1 MNNYSMGLSLLAD
14 AADKAAAAAPEGD
27 VIIWRLLMVLGLC
40 VLPFIVGAVL
50 ARTLRLKEFSNR
62 IGTVLFAMTV
72 GLAPFGYH
80 IISDLMQQAARVT
93 ELATAEAD
101 LKAEPTNDKRKERA
115 EQLRKQIQ
123 KRQEAGMFAGWKNAL
138 HWGIDLA
145 GGTNLIYQI
154 ETEKAAAEGKD
165 VARAVDQMVS
175 TVAKRINPSG
185 TEEVVVRKIGQDRIE
200 IIIPGA
206 DQGVVEDKKSRMH
219 RLGSLEFGIVAN
231 QEDHR
236 REIAAARRLPD
247 DQDNYL
253 EDKQIVAVWRE
264 VSEKGDVPSSAA
276 NRLVTRKNRKGE
288 DKTVTQVLVMREPE
302 EDEVTGDFLRRASIG
317 MSENATACVNFSF
330 DSEGGMRFFR
340 LTDRNKPTTDGR
352 KRQLAIILDGQVHSA
367 PNLNSAI
374 RDSGQITG
382 NFSADELKALVEVLN
397 AGALQLPINPTPI
410 SEFSISPLLG
420 EDVQSKG
427 ILALWVSSL
436 AVFLFMAIYY
446 RFSGVV
452 ADISL
457 LLNLVLTVGVMV
469 ICNATF
475 TLPGLAG
482 MVLGLGMSVD
492 ANVLIYERMREEME
506 RGSSLR
512 MEIQN
517 GFSKAFSAIW
527 DSNVTT
533 LIAAVVLYMIGTDQI
548 KGFAVTLFIGI
559 CMSNFSALYF
569 GHLVFD
575 IAERKRWITKL
586 NMMKVI
592 GVPKFDFIGKL
603 RVAITFSVSFI
614 ALGLALLLYR
624 GDDSL
629 DIDLSGGSSVTFRFV
644 KEQQTKQVEGKLKE
658 KFGPAISLE
667 RLVAKGESALGERG
681 VQFRLRT
688 KEQDFKKIRG
698 DIAATFTDPS
708 FELKKVTVDIS
719 PLSKGADK
727 TTSQRVPDARI
738 IGSAGQDEVKS
749 EASDKKEAKSEEA
762 TKPASEEPSKKA
774 DKPTEKTSEEKPAAK
789 AEEDKTA
796 EDPEEKPKTPAAT
809 KSSDEPPKSDDGSEI
824 TAPID
829 PFVDANRTEFTFS
842 SEISTSTAADYLL
855 SELRNINKV
864 YEGANPNALFRITG
878 TAGSGLTAAESE
890 AKIYNKM
897 LVEVRTT
904 ISEEE
909 LTQALAA
916 MQSTLKDTPIFEE
929 VSNFASS
936 VAEDMRY
943 MAMLALLAS
952 GAATI
957 VYLWFRFTKADFGIA
972 AVVAVF
978 HDVFFTMACL
988 PLAFYLSTT
997 PLGPILG
1004 LEDFKLNLSIVAALL
1019 TIVGYSLNDT
1029 IVIFDRIREIRGRN
1043 PQLTLEM
1050 VNDSVN
1056 QTLSRTILTAVIV
1069 FITVVILYAAGGEGI
1084 HGFAF
1089 CMLVG
1094 TLVGCY
1100 STIYIASPLLL
1111 WLWNREEKHRA
1122 AGRL

>member
-1 MNNYSMGLSLLAD
+1 MNDFSMGLSLLAD
-14 AADKAAAAAPEGD
+14 AADKAAGVAPEAD
-27 VIIWRLLMVLGLC
+27 VNIGFRLLMLFLLC
-40 VLPFIVGAVL
+40 VLPFLIGAVL
-50 ARTLRLKEFSNR
+50 ARALRLKEFSNR
-62 IGTVLFAMTV
+62 IGTVLFAGTL
-72 GLAPFGYH
+72 GLAPFCYQ
-80 IISDLMQQAARVT
+80 IIQTGDIGA
-93 ELATAEAD
+93 
-101 LKAEPTNDKRKERA
+101 
-115 EQLRKQIQ
+115 
-123 KRQEAGMFAGWKNAL
+123 WKNAL
-138 HWGIDLA
+138 RWGIDLA

-154 ETEKAAAEGKD
+154 ETEKAAEEGKD
-165 VARAVDQMVS
+165 IPRAVDQMVS
-175 TVAKRINPSG
+175 TVSKRINPSG
-185 TEEVVVRKIGQDRIE
+185 TEEVVVRKVGQDRIE
-200 IIIPGA
+200 IIIPGE
-206 DQGVVEDKKSRMH
+206 DQGVVAEKKAAMT
-219 RLGSLEFGIVAN
+219 RLGSLDFGIVAN

-247 DQDNYL
+247 DQDSYL
-253 EDKQIVAVWRE
+253 EDKQVVAVWRE
-264 VSEKGDVPSSAA
+264 VAEKGDVPSTAA
-276 NRLVTRKNRKGE
+276 TRLVTRKNRKGE
-288 DKTVTQVLVMREPE
+288 DKTVTQVLIIQEPE
-302 EDEVTGDFLRRASIG
+302 EDRVTGDFLRRASIG

-330 DSEGGMRFFR
+330 DSEGAMRFFR

-382 NFSADELKALVEVLN
+382 NFSNEELKKLVDVLN
-397 AGALQLPINPTPI
+397 AGALQLPITPTPI

-420 EDVQSKG
+420 EDVQRKG
-427 ILALWVSSL
+427 ILALWVSSV

-446 RFSGVV
+446 RFSGLV
-452 ADISL
+452 ADVSL
-457 LLNLVLTVGVMV
+457 LLNLVLTLGVMV

-603 RVAITFSVSFI
+603 KAAVTFSISFI
-614 ALGLALLLYR
+614 VLGLALLLYR

-629 DIDLSGGSSVTFRFV
+629 DIDLSGGTSVTFQFV
-644 KEQQTKQVEGKLKE
+644 NDQQTSQVEAKLKD
-658 KFGPAISLE
+658 KFGSALSLE
-667 RLVAKGESALGERG
+667 RLVASGESAFGESG
-681 VQFRLRT
+681 KQFRLRT
-688 KEQDFKKIRG
+688 KNLDSKEICNG
-698 DIAATFTDPS
+698 IASTFADS
-708 FELKKVTVDIS
+708 NYQLKKVTVGINF
-719 PLSKGADK
+719 LAKGAAK
-727 TTSQRVPDARI
+727 TKSLRVPEVRI
-738 IGSAGQDEVKS
+738 IGGAGQDEVKS
-749 EASDKKEAKSEEA
+749 ESPEKKEAKPDESK
-762 TKPASEEPSKKA
+762 KPASDDEPKA
-774 DKPTEKTSEEKPAAK
+774 VDKSAEKTSDDKPAAK
-789 AEEDKTA
+789 EKETPVEEDKAA
-796 EDPEEKPKTPAAT
+796 EKSEKKPEPPAST
-809 KSSDEPPKSDDGSEI
+809 KSGDDAPKSNDTSTGELD
-824 TAPID
+824 TAAPMD
-829 PFVDANRTEFTFS
+829 PFADATQTELTFS
-842 SEISTSTAADYLL
+842 SEIPTSTAIHYFLT
-855 SELRNINKV
+855 ELRKVNKA
-864 YEGANPNALFRITG
+864 YEDTNPNALFRIRG
-878 TAGSGLTAAESE
+878 TAGSGMTEAENK
-890 AKIYNKM
+890 AQKYNKM
-897 LVEVRTT
+897 LLVVRSM
-904 ISEEE
+904 ISETE
-909 LTQALAA
+909 LKQALTA
-916 MQSTLKDTPIFEE
+916 MEATLKDTPLFEE
-929 VSNFASS
+929 VSNFDSS
-936 VAEDMRY
+936 VADDMRY
-943 MAMLALLAS
+943 LAMLALLAS
-952 GAATI
+952 GVAT
-957 VYLWFRFTKADFGIA
+957 VTYLWFRFTKADFGIA

-988 PLAFYLSTT
+988 PLAYYVSKT

-1069 FITVVILYAAGGEGI
+1069 FITVVILYAMGGEGI
-1084 HGFAF
+1084 HAFAF

-1111 WLWNREEKHRA
+1111 WMWNREQKQRA

>member
-1 MNNYSMGLSLLAD
+1 MDVFSRGLSVLAD
-14 AADKAAAAAPEGD
+14 AADKAVAAQPVEVVDIGF
-27 VIIWRLLMVLGLC
+27 RLLMLLTLFV
-40 VLPFIVGAVL
+40 VPFIVGAVL
-50 ARTLRLKEFSNR
+50 ARLLRVKEYSNR
-62 IGTVLFAMTV
+62 IGTVLLAFTL
-72 GLAPFGYH
+72 GIAPFGYH
-80 IISDLMQQAARVT
+80 II
-93 ELATAEAD
+93 
-101 LKAEPTNDKRKERA
+101 KAGKLDAWKDA
-115 EQLRKQIQ
+115 LR
-123 KRQEAGMFAGWKNAL
+123 
-138 HWGIDLA
+138 WGIDLA
-145 GGTNLIYQI
+145 GGTNLIYQVDI
-154 ETEKAAAEGKD
+154 KP
-165 VARAVDQMVS
+165 AVDKGISVPEAMDKMIS
-175 TVAKRINPSG
+175 TIAKRINPSG
-185 TEEVVVRKIGQDRIE
+185 TEEVTVRKVGESRVE

-206 DQGVVEDKKSRMH
+206 DPGVVAQKKKDLT

-231 QEDHR
+231 EKDHR
-236 REIAAARRLPD
+236 SWLAAARALPD
-247 DQDNYL
+247 TQPNL
-253 EDKQIVAVWRE
+253 IEGNQIVAVWRDIA
-264 VSEKGDVPSSAA
+264 EKADSMPTSSV
-276 NRLVTRKNRKGE
+276 RTVLRK
-288 DKTVTQVLVMREPE
+288 DKQGKDAPATQVLIVQDPE
-302 EDEVTGDFLRRASIG
+302 EDLVTGSYLRRASPSI
-317 MSENATACVNFSF
+317 SEDGSPCVNFNF
-330 DSEGGMRFFR
+330 DNEGAMRFFR
-340 LTDRNKPTTDGR
+340 LTSRNKPASDGT
-352 KRQLAIILDGQVHSA
+352 KRQLAIILDAKVHSA
-367 PNLNSAI
+367 PNINSAI

-382 NFSADELKALVEVLN
+382 NFPPDELKALVDVLN
-397 AGALQLPINPTPI
+397 AGALQLPIDTTPI
-410 SEFSISPLLG
+410 SEFTISPLLG
-420 EDVQSKG
+420 EDVQRKG
-427 ILALWVSSL
+427 IQALYWSSL

-446 RFSGVV
+446 RFCGVV

-548 KGFAVTLFIGI
+548 RGFAVTLFIGI

-592 GVPKFDFIGKL
+592 GVPKVDFIGKL
-603 RVAITFSVSFI
+603 KAAVTFSTGFI
-614 ALGLALLLYR
+614 LLGLVLLLAR
-624 GDDSL
+624 GSDSL
-629 DIDLSGGSSVTFRFV
+629 DIDLSGGSSVTFQFV
-644 KEQQTKQVEGKLKE
+644 KDQQIDDVRGKLQKT
-658 KFGPAISLE
+658 FDSMSLE
-667 RLVAKGESALGERG
+667 RLALSGESSLGESG

-688 KEQDFKKIRG
+688 KEQNFEKIRN
-698 DIAATFTDPS
+698 DIASTFSDPNYQ
-708 FELKKVTVDIS
+708 LKHVTLNNFTAPAKLDESKTSSLNPPDGRAIGAAGEDEIKTETS
-719 PLSKGADK
+719 P
-727 TTSQRVPDARI
+727 
-738 IGSAGQDEVKS
+738 
-749 EASDKKEAKSEEA
+749 KKEAKPDEPKKAAEEQPKA
-762 TKPASEEPSKKA
+762 PEKTAEKETDKKA
-774 DKPTEKTSEEKPAAK
+774 DLKSEEKPAD
-789 AEEDKTA
+789 AEKT
-796 EDPEEKPKTPAAT
+796 EENTEKKQETPATT
-809 KSSDEPPKSDDGSEI
+809 KFDEDSPKSNKKSAGELDNL
-824 TAPID
+824 APTD
-829 PFVDANRTEFTFS
+829 PFANANQTELTFS
-842 SEISTSTAADYLL
+842 SPISTSTAADYLL
-855 SELRNINKV
+855 NELRTINKG
-864 YEGANPNALFRITG
+864 YSDANAIFRIEG
-878 TAGSGLTAAESE
+878 TSGPGMTAAEGK
-890 AKIYNKM
+890 AKTYDKM
-897 LVEVRTT
+897 RVDVRSTV
-904 ISEEE
+904 SDAE
-909 LTQALAA
+909 LTQALTA

-936 VAEDMRY
+936 VAEDMQY
-943 MAMLALLAS
+943 LAFLALLAS

-988 PLAFYLSTT
+988 PLAFYLSKT

-1043 PQLTLEM
+1043 PQLTMAM

-1056 QTLSRTILTAVIV
+1056 QTLSRTILTALIV
-1069 FITVVILYAAGGEGI
+1069 FITVLILYFMGGEGI
-1084 HGFAF
+1084 HAFAF
-1089 CMLVG
+1089 CMLIG

-1111 WLWNREEKHRA
+1111 WMWNREEKKRL

>member
-1 MNNYSMGLSLLAD
+1 MNDFSMGLSLLAD
-14 AADKAAAAAPEGD
+14 AADKAAANTPEVADIGF
-27 VIIWRLLMVLGLC
+27 RLLMLIVLC
-40 VLPFIVGAVL
+40 ALPFVVGAFL
-50 ARTLRLKEFSNR
+50 ARMLRLKEYSSR
-62 IGTVLFAMTV
+62 IGTVLFALTV

-80 IISDLMQQAARVT
+80 IIQAGDIGAWKG
-93 ELATAEAD
+93 A
-101 LKAEPTNDKRKERA
+101 
-115 EQLRKQIQ
+115 LR
-123 KRQEAGMFAGWKNAL
+123 
-138 HWGIDLA
+138 WGIDLA

-154 ETEKAAAEGKD
+154 ETEKAAEEGKD
-165 VARAVDQMVS
+165 IPRAVDQMVS
-175 TVAKRINPSG
+175 TVGKRINPSG
-185 TEEVVVRKIGQDRIE
+185 TEEVTIRKVGQDRIE

-206 DQGVVEDKKSRMH
+206 DQSVVAEKKAAMT

-231 QEDHR
+231 QDDHR
-236 REIAAARRLPD
+236 REIAGARRLSD

-264 VSEKGDVPSSAA
+264 LAEKGDMPSSAVT
-276 NRLVTRKNRKGE
+276 RLVTRKNRKGE
-288 DKTVTQVLVMREPE
+288 DKDVTQVLIMQEPE
-302 EDEVTGDFLRRASIG
+302 EDAVTGGFLRRASIG

-330 DSEGGMRFFR
+330 DSEGAMRFFR
-340 LTDRNKPTTDGR
+340 LTDRNKPTADGR
-352 KRQLAIILDGQVHSA
+352 KRHLAIILDGQVHSS

-382 NFSADELKALVEVLN
+382 NFSNEELKKLVDVLN

-420 EDVQSKG
+420 EDVQRKG
-427 ILALWVSSL
+427 ILALWVSSV

-446 RFSGVV
+446 RFSGLV
-452 ADISL
+452 ADVSL
-457 LLNLVLTVGVMV
+457 LLNLVLTLGVMV

-586 NMMKVI
+586 NMMKVM

-603 RVAITFSVSFI
+603 KPAVTFSISFI
-614 ALGLALLLYR
+614 VLGLALLLAR
-624 GDDSL
+624 GSDSL
-629 DIDLSGGSSVTFRFV
+629 DIDLSGGSSVTFQFV
-644 KEQQTKQVEGKLKE
+644 QDQQTNQVEEKLKE
-658 KFGPAISLE
+658 TFGSAVSLE
-667 RLVAKGESALGERG
+667 RLVASGESTIGESG

-688 KEQDFKKIRG
+688 KDQDFEKIRAG
-698 DIAATFTDPS
+698 IASTFADPK
-708 FELKKVTVDIS
+708 FELKKVTVGVKTL
-719 PLSKGADK
+719 PKRAAK
-727 TTSQRVPDARI
+727 TTSLRAPDARI
-738 IGSAGQDEVKS
+738 VGSAGQDEVKT
-749 EASDKKEAKSEEA
+749 ETAEKKDAKSDEAK
-762 TKPASEEPSKKA
+762 KPATDDEPKKA
-774 DKPTEKTSEEKPAAK
+774 EKSAEKTSEDKPAAK
-789 AEEDKTA
+789 TEEKPAEEDKAT
-796 EDPEEKPKTPAAT
+796 EKSEKNPEAPATT
-809 KSSDEPPKSDDGSEI
+809 KSGDDAPKSNDKSASEFDS
-824 TAPID
+824 TAPVD
-829 PFVDANRTEFTFS
+829 PYADAAQAELTFS
-842 SEISTSTAADYLL
+842 SEISTSTATDYLL
-855 SELRNINKV
+855 SELRKLNKAYADV
-864 YEGANPNALFRITG
+864 NPNALFRIKG
-878 TAGSGLTAAESE
+878 TAGSGLTAAENK
-890 AKIYNKM
+890 AKVYNKM
-897 LVEVRTT
+897 LVEVRTI
-904 ISEEE
+904 ISEAE
-909 LTQALAA
+909 LNQALTA
-916 MQSTLKDTPIFEE
+916 MEATLKDTPIFEE

-943 MAMLALLAS
+943 LAILGLLAS

-988 PLAFYLSTT
+988 PLAYYLSTT

-1043 PQLTLEM
+1043 PQLTVQM

-1069 FITVVILYAAGGEGI
+1069 FITVVILYAMGGEGI

-1089 CMLVG
+1089 CMLIG

-1111 WLWNREEKHRA
+1111 WMWNLEQKRA
-1122 AGRL
+1122 AASRM

>member
-1 MNNYSMGLSLLAD
+1 MNDFSTGLSLLAD
-14 AADKAAAAAPEGD
+14 AADKAAANAPEVADIGF
-27 VIIWRLLMVLGLC
+27 RLLMLIVLC
-40 VLPFIVGAVL
+40 TTPFVVGALL
-50 ARTLRLKEFSNR
+50 ARALRLKEFSNR
-62 IGTVLFAMTV
+62 IGTVLFALTL

-80 IISDLMQQAARVT
+80 IIQAGKF
-93 ELATAEAD
+93 EAWKD
-101 LKAEPTNDKRKERA
+101 A
-115 EQLRKQIQ
+115 LR
-123 KRQEAGMFAGWKNAL
+123 
-138 HWGIDLA
+138 WGIDLA

-154 ETEKAAAEGKD
+154 ETTKAAEEGKD
-165 VARAVDQMVS
+165 ISKAVDQMVS
-175 TVAKRINPSG
+175 TVGKRINPSG
-185 TEEVVVRKIGQDRIE
+185 TEEVTIRKVGQDRIE

-206 DQGVVEDKKSRMH
+206 DQGVVAEKKAAMT

-236 REIAAARRLPD
+236 GPIAAARRLPA

-253 EDKQIVAVWRE
+253 EDKQIVAAWRE
-264 VSEKGDVPSSAA
+264 VAEKGDVPSTAA
-276 NRLVTRKNRKGE
+276 TRGVTRKNRKGE
-288 DKTVTQVLVMREPE
+288 DTTVTQVLIMQEPD
-302 EDEVTGDFLRRASIG
+302 EDRVTGDFLRRASIG
-317 MSENATACVNFSF
+317 MSEDATACVNFSF
-330 DSEGGMRFFR
+330 DSEGAMRFFR

-352 KRQLAIILDGQVHSA
+352 KRQLAILLDGQVHSA

-382 NFSADELKALVEVLN
+382 NFSNEELKKLVDVLN
-397 AGALQLPINPTPI
+397 AGALQLPINSTPI

-420 EDVQSKG
+420 ADVQRKG

-457 LLNLVLTVGVMV
+457 LLNLVLTLGVMV

-512 MEIQN
+512 LEIQN
-517 GFSKAFSAIW
+517 GFSKAFTAIW

-586 NMMKVI
+586 NMMKVM

-603 RVAITFSVSFI
+603 KAAVTFSISFI
-614 ALGLALLLYR
+614 VLGLTLLLAR
-624 GDDSL
+624 GSDSL
-629 DIDLSGGSSVTFRFV
+629 DIDFSGGSSVTFQFV
-644 KEQQTKQVEGKLKE
+644 NDQQIDDVRGKLQKT
-658 KFGPAISLE
+658 FDSMSLE
-667 RLVAKGESALGERG
+667 RLAVPEDPPGGERG
-681 VQFRLRT
+681 RQFRLRT
-688 KEQDFKKIRG
+688 KEQNTKEISAG
-698 DIAATFTDPS
+698 IASTFNDRNYD
-708 FELKKVTVDIS
+708 LKKVTVDS
-719 PLSKGADK
+719 TPVSKGAAK
-727 TTSQRVPDARI
+727 TSSLRVPDARI
-738 IGSAGQDEVKS
+738 LGAAGQDEVKTDSS
-749 EASDKKEAKSEEA
+749 EKKAAQSDEVK
-762 TKPASEEPSKKA
+762 KPASDDEPKKA
-774 DKPTEKTSEEKPAAK
+774 DNPSENKPAPKAEEKT

-796 EDPEEKPKTPAAT
+796 EKSEKKAETPVT
-809 KSSDEPPKSDDGSEI
+809 TTSDDDSPKSNDKPSDGLDV
-824 TAPID
+824 TAPLD
-829 PFVDANRTEFTFS
+829 PFADAYQTELTFS
-842 SEISTSTAADYLL
+842 SEVSTSTAADYLIRA
-855 SELRNINKV
+855 LRDVNEKA
-864 YEGANPNALFRITG
+864 YADANPNALFRISG
-878 TAGSGLTAAESE
+878 RQGSGLTAADNK
-890 AKIYNKM
+890 AKTFTKM

-904 ISEEE
+904 VSEAE

-916 MQSTLKDTPIFEE
+916 MKATLQDTPIFEE
-929 VSNFASS
+929 VSNFSSS

-943 MAMLALLAS
+943 LAILALLAS
-952 GAATI
+952 GVATI

-988 PLAFYLSTT
+988 PLAYYLSTT

-1043 PQLTLEM
+1043 PQLTIEM

-1069 FITVVILYAAGGEGI
+1069 FITVVILYAMGGEGI

-1089 CMLVG
+1089 CMLIG

-1111 WLWNREEKHRA
+1111 WMWNREQKRRVAERA
-1122 AGRL
+1122 